1 MRANAAVLTSGV
13 LASGVLLAAL
23 PSAPAQASAEWA
35 LNGTYTA
42 TSNGEWAKTND
53 VFHNEQSVRAIWTIT
68 SQCSYPGECTGSVT
82 SDQGWT
88 TPIYQTGGLWY
99 VKHVV
104 PQWIKCQDGS
114 TYDGY
119 QDFHFKAMTPGGDN
133 TDPTSNT
140 LVGEDTTTGP
150 SGACGRSRPLF
161 IQMPFKL
168 VKVG

>member
-1 MRANAAVLTSGV
+1 MRHMRTTVAGV
-13 LASGVLLAAL
+13 LASAVLIAVL
-23 PSAPAQASAEWA
+23 PAAPAQASADWG

-53 VFHNEQSVRAIWTIT
+53 VFHNEASVRAIWTIS
-68 SQCSYPGECTGSVT
+68 SQCSYPGECTGTVT

-104 PQWIKCQDGS
+104 PKWITCQDGT

-119 QDFHFKAMTPGGDN
+119 QVYHFKGMTPGGDEQ
-133 TDPTSNT
+133 DPTSNT
-140 LVGEDTTTGP
+140 LIGEDGTTGP
-150 SGACGRSRPLF
+150 SGACGRSYPLF
-161 IQMPFKL
+161 VQMPFKL
-168 VKVG
+168 VKIG